1 MVWTVEGT
9 VFCLCVLKNTE
20 DQEGAQQLAQLLV
33 VLWEEEGNWLQTLDP
48 LPLSNPLDRTFVRG
62 GGRGRGATAW
72 KQDFL
77 LRDFSLFFWGK
88 TNAVSSFC
96 RVQRG
101 SRRTVQSGR
110 GGSLRRRARR
120 GAMRMCLR
128 IALLECS
135 RVRKRARPSPLL
147 RTVCGGHFFGG
158 GRCKSEEKE
167 IAHLYISLH
176 SSEN

>member
-20 DQEGAQQLAQLLV
+20 DQEGARQLAQLLV
-33 VLWEEEGNWLQTLDP
+33 VLWEEGGNVFVALAADFGPVATLEPSGSYVRERGEEGAGPPHGNKIFYSVISP
-48 LPLSNPLDRTFVRG
+48 FFSG
-62 GGRGRGATAW
+62 E
-72 KQDFL
+72 KQMQLVPF
-77 LRDFSLFFWGK
+77 
-88 TNAVSSFC
+88 A
-96 RVQRG
+96 VQRG

-135 RVRKRARPSPLL
+135 RVRKKGPGPLL
-147 RTVCGGHFFGG
+147 CCALSAWGGHLGG
-158 GRCKSEEKE
+158 GGGAKARKKR
-167 IAHLYISLH
+167 
-176 SSEN
+176 